1 MRQILAKSWQGWL
14 LVSVLGVAAIYLSL
28 MIPGT
33 NEILL
38 GIALG
43 VFAGNLPFQ
52 WEGTKACVDWWRSTG
67 LNISIIFLGF
77 GISFRHIGALG
88 WSVLAVLILLVLI
101 MLVLTLVLARVFR
114 CKTTTGW
121 LVGFGTVIC
130 GSSAIAALSGSVTRD
145 KEDAGIAIAVVNLMG
160 LTAML
165 LLPFALQAIPVTE
178 KLAALMIGGGLH
190 AVGNVAGAAYAMND
204 AIGDYAITIKLG
216 RVAMLAPSLILF
228 NLMANRTLSLREN
241 LRLPYYIW
249 GFIIV
254 ITIVSFV
261 PIPALVLSTMKAIA
275 KIQLTLAMVGIGL
288 GISVKGLFLKGRKA
302 MGFGVVIFLIHMMM
316 LISLVWLFMK

>member
-14 LVSVLGVAAIYLSL
+14 LVTVLGIAAIYLSP

-33 NEILL
+33 NEIML
-38 GIALG
+38 GIVLG
-43 VFAGNLPFQ
+43 VLAGNLPFK
-52 WEGTKACVDWWRSTG
+52 WEGTKEGVDWWRSTG
-67 LNISIIFLGF
+67 LNVSIIFLGF

-88 WSVLAVLILLVLI
+88 WGVIAVLILLVFI

-145 KEDAGIAIAVVNLMG
+145 KEDTGIAMAVVNLMG
-160 LTAML
+160 LISML
-165 LLPFALQAIPVTE
+165 LLPFALLAMPVSE
-178 KLAALMIGGGLH
+178 KFAALIIGGGLH

-204 AIGDYAITIKLG
+204 AVGDYAITIKLG
-216 RVAMLAPSLILF
+216 RVAMLAPALILF
-228 NLMANRTLSLREN
+228 NLMANRTLSLRDN

-254 ITIVSFV
+254 IAIVSFV
-261 PIPALVLSTMKAIA
+261 PIPAPVLTTMKGIA
-275 KIQLTLAMVGIGL
+275 KILLTLAMVGIGL

-316 LISLVWLFMK
+316 LISLVWLFTL